1 LSFDPKQRSLFLAN
15 LLVQDSIAITPSLIG
30 NIGLKQEDGALTG
43 VEALSSVWLS
53 WKPSGPTILR
63 GVVPRNVRCAQVNVA
78 RERRADRADRAR
90 PAIVALR
97 GILMAILCAGAAY
110 PAGAQ
115 TPPEVEIKAG
125 FLLRFAP
132 FVEWPSSV
140 WSAPDESFNICVRGD
155 DPFGTTLDD
164 AVRGQRVSDRAVT
177 VRRLG
182 QNVGIAGC
190 HILFAGAS
198 AETDYAPFADVAG
211 RPVLTVTDG
220 DSGITG
226 AMIQFVMQ
234 GGRVRF
240 QIDDSEARENG
251 LVISSKLLS
260 LAISVDRK

>member
-1 LSFDPKQRSLFLAN
+1 MRLTPRTAFACGAN
-15 LLVQDSIAITPSLIG
+15 
-30 NIGLKQEDGALTG
+30 
-43 VEALSSVWLS
+43 
-53 WKPSGPTILR
+53 
-63 GVVPRNVRCAQVNVA
+63 
-78 RERRADRADRAR
+78 RAERAR
-90 PAIVALR
+90 PAIAALR
-97 GILMAILCAGAAY
+97 GIVMVLLCAGVAC

-115 TPPEVEIKAG
+115 TPLEQEVKAS
-125 FLLRFAP
+125 FLVKFAP
-132 FVEWPSSV
+132 FVEWPSSA
-140 WSAPDESFNICVRGD
+140 WSASGESFNICVRGD
-155 DPFGTTLDD
+155 DPFGATLDD
-164 AVRGQRVSDRAVT
+164 AAHGQLVSGRAVT

-190 HILFAGAS
+190 HILFAGVS
-198 AETDYAPFADVAG
+198 AESDYAPFADVTG

-260 LAISVDRK
+260 QAISVDRK